1 MRAPTTAPMI
11 SPAMYSLRG
20 DESSAQTR
28 FGVHRGAADGT
39 AQPGIKQAGS
49 ADGNR
54 CCSLS
59 HNGRFYIATE
69 ASATMLGFLQH
80 GPRRYEAGGVL
91 IGRHLIG
98 SEDIIVDRVTTP
110 MRGDKRSRFSFY
122 RAHKRH
128 QRAVGR
134 AWNAS
139 RGVYTY
145 LGEWHT
151 HAEPVPSPSGLDE
164 RERIRILE
172 TAQCSHPIF
181 FVVLGRREHGYGR
194 RPLWTTSKKFIP
206 RVKRTTFLVR
216 PSRAAVRRTREED
229 SGDRRR
235 RH

>member
-1 MRAPTTAPMI
+1 MTTK
-11 SPAMYSLRG
+11 Y
-20 DESSAQTR
+20 
-28 FGVHRGAADGT
+28 FGWT
-39 AQPGIKQAGS
+39 F
-49 ADGNR
+49 NR
-54 CCSLS
+54 I
-59 HNGRFYIATE
+59 HNGRFHIATE

-128 QRAVGR
+128 QRAVDR

-164 RERIRILE
+164 RERIRTLE

-181 FVVLGRREHGYGR
+181 FVVLGTERARIWEAASLDDIQEIHPTGE
-194 RPLWTTSKKFIP
+194 TDDIP
-206 RVKRTTFLVR
+206 
-216 PSRAAVRRTREED
+216 RAAVASSSEAHT
-229 SGDRRR
+229 
-235 RH
+235 